1 MTQVPDIKFDPM
13 SPEFRANPYPYY
25 QIMHQYAPVF
35 FRPDWNMW
43 FVSRYDDVVK
53 ILKEPHFGRE
63 FNRNNGT
70 IEIDE
75 AMRPLVDMQWLWM
88 LLRDPPDH
96 TRLRGL
102 VHKAFTPKRV
112 EQMRGRVQSTAD
124 RLIDAVEPNG
134 AMDVIADL
142 AKPLPVTVIAEMIG
156 VPAADHA
163 LFKHWSDMLAPTLD
177 IDDREE
183 TYLTG
188 TKATIEFT
196 DYLHK
201 LIAERRAQPKDDLLT
216 ALIAAEEAGDRLT
229 EAELIATV
237 ILLLLAGHE
246 TTTNLI
252 GNGTL
257 ALLRHPD
264 QLKLLRDN
272 PALGRGA
279 VEELLRYD
287 SPVQL
292 TGRTA
297 AADVEIGGQVIQAG
311 QFATTLI
318 GAANHD
324 PNQFAD
330 PDRLDITRA
339 DNHHLAFGQGIH
351 FCLGAPLA
359 RMEGQIAF
367 NTLLR
372 RLPNLT
378 LADDQPTYRDNLTL
392 RGLNVLPVSF

>member
-1 MTQVPDIKFDPM
+1 MTHIPQLEFNPM
-13 SPEFRANPYPYY
+13 SPDFRANPYPYY
-25 QIMHQYAPVF
+25 QMMHQYAPIF
-35 FRPDWNMW
+35 FHPDWQMW

-53 ILKEPHFGRE
+53 ILREPHFGRE
-63 FNRNNGT
+63 FNRRNGT
-70 IEIDE
+70 FEVPE
-75 AMRPLVDMQWLWM
+75 AQRPLVDMQWLWM

-102 VHKAFTPKRV
+102 VHKAFTPKTV
-112 EQMRGRVQSTAD
+112 EQMRERVQATAD
-124 RLIDAVEPNG
+124 RLIGAVEPNG

-156 VPAADHA
+156 VPDSDHP
-163 LFKHWSDMLAPTLD
+163 LFKRWSDMLAPTLD
-177 IDDREE
+177 LDDREE

-188 TKATIEFT
+188 TKATVEFT
-196 DYLHK
+196 DYLHA

-216 ALIAAEEAGDRLT
+216 ALIAAEEAGDRLS
-229 EAELIATV
+229 EAELVATV

-264 QLKLLRDN
+264 QLALLRDN

-297 AADVEIGGQVIQAG
+297 AAEVEIGGQVIQAG
-311 QFATTLI
+311 QYAATLI

-324 PNQFAD
+324 PLQFAN
-330 PDRLDITRA
+330 PDALDITRA

-367 NTLLR
+367 AALLR
-372 RLPNLT
+372 RLPTLA
-378 LADDQPTYRDNLTL
+378 LADDAPTYRDNLTL
-392 RGLNVLPVSF
+392 RGLNALPVSF

>member
-1 MTQVPDIKFDPM
+1 MTQLSSIQFDPM

-25 QIMHQYAPVF
+25 QLMLQHAPIF

-43 FVSRYDDVVK
+43 FVARYDDVVK
-53 ILKEPHFGRE
+53 TLREPRFGRE
-63 FNRNNGT
+63 YNRSNGT
-70 IEIDE
+70 IEIPE
-75 AMRPLVDMQWLWM
+75 SMRPLVDMQWLWM

-102 VHKAFTPKRV
+102 VHKAFTPKMI
-112 EQMRGRVQSTAD
+112 EQMRERVQATAD

-134 AMDVIADL
+134 ALDVIADL

-156 VPAADHA
+156 VPAGDHA
-163 LFKHWSDMLAPTLD
+163 LFRRWSDMLAPTLD
-177 IDDREE
+177 LDDREE

-188 TKATIEFT
+188 TKATVEFT
-196 DYLHK
+196 DYLHG
-201 LIAERRAQPKDDLLT
+201 LIAERRARPQDDLLT

-264 QLKLLRDN
+264 QLVLLRDN
-272 PALGRGA
+272 PTLARGA

-297 AADVEIGGQVIQAG
+297 ADDVEIGGQIIQAG
-311 QFATTLI
+311 QYATTLI

-324 PNQFAD
+324 PAQFAD

-339 DNHHLAFGQGIH
+339 DNHHLAFGNGIH

-372 RLPNLT
+372 RLPTLT

-392 RGLNVLPVSF
+392 RGLNALPVTF